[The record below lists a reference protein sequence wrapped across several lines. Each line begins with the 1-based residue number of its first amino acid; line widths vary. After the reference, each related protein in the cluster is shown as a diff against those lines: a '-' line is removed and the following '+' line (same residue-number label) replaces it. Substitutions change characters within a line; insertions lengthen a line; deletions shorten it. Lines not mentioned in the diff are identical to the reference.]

1 MQIIAERIKEIRAEN
16 KLSQEDFGKLLAVS
30 QDTVSLW
37 EKSKSLP
44 SVEYVIKICKLFRVS
59 ADFLLGLSDY

>member
-1 MQIIAERIKEIRAEN
+1 MQIIAERIKEIRTEN
-16 KLSQEDFGKLLAVS
+16 KLSQKDFGKLLAVS

-44 SVEYVIKICKLFRVS
+44 SVEYIVEICRHFRVS